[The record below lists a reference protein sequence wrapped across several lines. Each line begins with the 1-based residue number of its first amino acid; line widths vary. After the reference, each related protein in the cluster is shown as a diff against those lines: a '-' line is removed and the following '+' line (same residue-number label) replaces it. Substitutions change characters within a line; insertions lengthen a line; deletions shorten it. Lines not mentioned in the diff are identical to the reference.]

1 MNSFTSYINY
11 NNQLCEKH
19 FYNLAVKAQN
29 TAGNDPGLNYLL
41 VKIGYKVLYYNKYNQ
56 NIIPIIKKACQI
68 VDDPGLLS
76 NAQNEA
82 ITEILNN

>member
-19 FYNLAVKAQN
+19 FYNLAVKSAN

-41 VKIGYKVLYYNKYNQ
+41 VKIGYKVLYYNKHNQ
-56 NIIPIIKKACQI
+56 NIIPIIKKALIIDCFI
-68 VDDPGLLS
+68 CCCFLFLFV
-76 NAQNEA
+76 
-82 ITEILNN
+82 IL